1 MTKDEFRRL
10 LHSGHGRAVQHALAN
25 DVSTWRDV
33 IADMSLHS
41 RSIDP
46 IFEGTHAA
54 YIYNFLEILPDAT
67 TYHPAIIESLAD
79 TKDDLDA
86 RHRFTLASFLAEDGN
101 TAARAAMYAHY
112 NPGPE
117 EGELIAIDFVAL
129 DGLKGFLFAAE
140 KIGALLRDPDN
151 TVDECLLLSEGKEH
165 CGEEELLA
173 ALNAAATT
181 NEDLAAYLKTA
192 TGPPRDRQTSARSER
207 IKWGREATPEA
218 LLQAAQTLAETKDPE
233 LLPIFLRRPFP
244 LHPAPLIA
252 MADHRDALIALTKI
266 THPQLRGLAIQL
278 VESNDPNRHYAA
290 DLLLN
295 NARPG
300 DEELAL
306 RWYLAEQDPE
316 VRHIQEIAL
325 RKTDSIPILKAIYER
340 SPCSENRAYTVKD
353 LIDRNEFPAEWLEE
367 CQYDANDATREIT
380 SALRSRL

>member
-10 LHSGHGRAVQHALAN
+10 LHSGHGRAVQHAIAN
-25 DVSTWRDV
+25 DVSAWRDV

-46 IFEGTHAA
+46 VFEGTHAA
-54 YIYNFLEILPDAT
+54 YIYNFLEILPDAAS
-67 TYHPAIIESLAD
+67 YHQAIIDSLAD

-101 TAARAAMYAHY
+101 AAARAAMYAHY

-117 EGELIAIDFVAL
+117 EGEAIAYNFVAL
-129 DGLKGFLFAAE
+129 DGLPGFLFAAE
-140 KIGALLRDPDN
+140 KIGALLRGPEKTADQGR
-151 TVDECLLLSEGKEH
+151 LYFEGEQH
-165 CGEEELLA
+165 CGEAELLA
-173 ALNAAATT
+173 ALNAAAAT
-181 NEDLAAYLKTA
+181 NENLSAYRNDA
-192 TGPPRDRQTSARSER
+192 TGPRREEQPSARSER
-207 IKWGREATPEA
+207 RKWGREATPEA
-218 LLQAAQTLAETKDPE
+218 LLQAAKTLAETKDPE
-233 LLPIFLRRPFP
+233 LLPIFFRRPFP

-266 THPQLRGLAIQL
+266 THPQLRDLAIQL
-278 VESNDPNRHYAA
+278 VESSHPNRHYAA

-295 NARPG
+295 NAQPG

-325 RKTDSIPILKAIYER
+325 RKTDSIPILKAIYEL